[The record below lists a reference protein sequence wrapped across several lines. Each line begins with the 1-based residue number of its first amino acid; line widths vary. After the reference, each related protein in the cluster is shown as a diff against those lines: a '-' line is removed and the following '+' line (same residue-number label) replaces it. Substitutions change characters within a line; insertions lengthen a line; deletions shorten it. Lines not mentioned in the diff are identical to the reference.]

1 MPDQPHLPYFRST
14 GLGVSDLARSVDFY
28 TRVMG
33 MEQVQTFELDYM
45 DEVIVSFPNGEG
57 GHGHRLVLMHWKDGS
72 ERNYQGNPVK
82 IVWQV
87 ADAKATA
94 ERARAAGFKVTR
106 EPGLSKAPGSKNVIG
121 FIEDPDGYQI
131 ELMQL
136 G

>member
-1 MPDQPHLPYFRST
+1 MPEQTDVPYFRST

-28 TRVMG
+28 TRIMG

-45 DEVIVSFPNGEG
+45 DEVVVAFPDGEG

-72 ERNYQGNPVK
+72 EPNYTNNPVK

-87 ADAKATA
+87 SD
-94 ERARAAGFKVTR
+94 ARAIAEKARAEGFNVPR
-106 EPGLSKAPGSKNVIG
+106 EPGLSKAPGSKNVVG
-121 FIEDPDGYQI
+121 FIEDPDGYKI
-131 ELMQL
+131 ELLQL

>member
-1 MPDQPHLPYFRST
+1 MADPNDTPYFRST
-14 GLGVSDLARSVDFY
+14 GLGVSDLAKSVDFY
-28 TRVMG
+28 TRVLG

-45 DEVIVSFPNGEG
+45 DEVVVAFPAAGG

-72 ERNYQGNPVK
+72 ERNYRGNPVK

-87 ADAKATA
+87 ADARAIA
-94 ERARAAGFKVTR
+94 EKARAAGYPVTR
-106 EPGLSKAPGSKNVIG
+106 EPGVSKAPGSKNIVG

-131 ELMQL
+131 ELLQL